1 MTAPAKRPLKIA
13 IISQYFWPEVFPIN
27 QMAEAL
33 AERGHQIEVLTGLP
47 NYPAGKPFKG
57 YGLLGPWQEVR
68 KGIVIKRVPQFS
80 RGTTRLGLVANY
92 FSFALS
98 SFFLSLVRLRGDY
111 DVTLTNQPSPLLGV
125 VGAFPQVL
133 FRRKPM
139 VLWVQDLWPESLEI
153 AGLKSRLVWWA
164 MDRLM
169 RLTYRLSDKVFVQ
182 SRAFSEHARRHG
194 VPAGR
199 IEYVP
204 NWADAQY
211 RPVDVAEAAEED
223 AEMPSGIRFLYAGN
237 IGEAQCIPTLVE
249 TATLL
254 KGNPDIRIIVIG
266 DGRMRPWLEAEIE
279 RRQLG
284 ATLCYLGHR
293 PSAKMPYYFA
303 ASNALL
309 LTLRKN
315 ETMAFTIPSRLQAFL
330 AGGRPVIAAL
340 DGEAKRI
347 VVESG
352 SGIGAEA
359 ENADSLRD
367 ALLSFAAM
375 GEAERGAMATASH
388 ACSLAEFDAGQI
400 VDRVEEALRLIAD
413 GRSATLE

>member
-80 RGTTRLGLVANY
+80 RGTTRVGLVANY

-153 AGLKSRLVWWA
+153 AGLVG
-164 MDRLM
+164 D
-169 RLTYRLSDKVFVQ
+169 
-182 SRAFSEHARRHG
+182 G
-194 VPAGR
+194 P
-199 IEYVP
+199 
-204 NWADAQY
+204 ADA
-211 RPVDVAEAAEED
+211 VDLPAIRQGVRSVA
-223 AEMPSGIRFLYAGN
+223 RFLGT
-237 IGEAQCIPTLVE
+237 C
-249 TATLL
+249 
-254 KGNPDIRIIVIG
+254 
-266 DGRMRPWLEAEIE
+266 
-279 RRQLG
+279 
-284 ATLCYLGHR
+284 
-293 PSAKMPYYFA
+293 
-303 ASNALL
+303 
-309 LTLRKN
+309 
-315 ETMAFTIPSRLQAFL
+315 
-330 AGGRPVIAAL
+330 
-340 DGEAKRI
+340 
-347 VVESG
+347 
-352 SGIGAEA
+352 
-359 ENADSLRD
+359 
-367 ALLSFAAM
+367 
-375 GEAERGAMATASH
+375 
-388 ACSLAEFDAGQI
+388 
-400 VDRVEEALRLIAD
+400 EALWRP
-413 GRSATLE
+413 GRAH